1 MALSIVPSGFTVG
14 QLSEFNHAQIGCC
27 ITRRCG
33 LALSIVLNSKSDRD
47 SGQVMEKYAMFVIL
61 VWLAVCV
68 AQKPD
73 VRPLNIAHR
82 GSSGRLPEHTLAA
95 YR

>member
-1 MALSIVPSGFTVG
+1 MLFLVVS
-14 QLSEFNHAQIGCC
+14 SEFS
-27 ITRRCG
+27 RRCSLG
-33 LALSIVLNSKSDRD
+33 LGIVLNFKSDRD
-47 SGQVMEKYAMFVIL
+47 SGEVMEKYANFVIL

-82 GSSGRLPEHTLAA
+82 GSSGRLPEHTLEA

>member
-1 MALSIVPSGFTVG
+1 
-14 QLSEFNHAQIGCC
+14 
-27 ITRRCG
+27 
-33 LALSIVLNSKSDRD
+33 
-47 SGQVMEKYAMFVIL
+47 MEKCDRQFGEVMDKHAMFLIL
-61 VWLAVCV
+61 VTLVDCV